1 MNIIIFTENNR
12 AGGMDTFYTNL
23 AKSWPK
29 ADDRFIFICNKGHP
43 GLKFLIDEFP
53 SNTRTVSHSIL
64 LNWDLNWVNKIN
76 ILIIQRIL
84 RKLLRYLLIPYQ
96 YLAIKKLLKT
106 YHADHLIAVNGGYP
120 GGFTTRLA
128 NIAWKSLGKGKSIH
142 SLHGLLLN
150 RNSSIP
156 NIFSLLEK
164 YFTSKHLAS
173 LDHLIC
179 VSQACA
185 DSFKN
190 YPDYDFKKIIDVV
203 HNGINLEEE
212 KEAKNIPDLRKT
224 LQLNKDANI
233 LLMLATYDANKGH
246 SHLFKAMNI
255 ILKRYPECHLVICGD
270 HSGTDKSSVNK
281 IMENIMSNID
291 NVHLLD
297 YIPNA
302 SNLIKQADVLLIASQ
317 ITESFGLTAVEAM
330 RHKKPIVST
339 DTDALKEVI
348 GLDGNAGYCLDK
360 NNYILYAEKIIYLL
374 DNPDARKTMGEN
386 GNKRVKAKFNS
397 IRMAKEY
404 HSLLLK

>member
-23 AKSWPK
+23 AKSWPNT
-29 ADDRFIFICNKGHP
+29 DDRIIFICNKGHP
-43 GLKFLIDEFP
+43 GLKFLIDALP
-53 SNTRTVSHSIL
+53 SNTKIVSHSIL
-64 LNWDLNWVNKIN
+64 LNWDLDWVNKIN
-76 ILIIQRIL
+76 IIIIQKIL

-96 YLAIKKLLKT
+96 YLSIKKLLKT
-106 YHADHLIAVNGGYP
+106 HHADHLIAVNGGYP

-142 SLHGLLLN
+142 SLHGLPQN
-150 RNSSIP
+150 NYSS
-156 NIFSLLEK
+156 IFSLLEK
-164 YFTSKHLAS
+164 YITSKHLAS

-179 VSQACA
+179 VSQTCA

-190 YPDYDFKKIIDVV
+190 YPDYATKKIIGVI

-212 KEAKNIPDLRKT
+212 KEPENIPDLRET
-224 LQLNKDANI
+224 LQLKKDARV
-233 LLMLATYDANKGH
+233 LLMLGTYDLNKGH

-255 ILKRYPECHLVICGD
+255 ILKKYPECHLVICGD
-270 HSGTDKSSVNK
+270 HVGTDKGSVNK
-281 IMENIMSNID
+281 IMKSIMTTTD

-302 SNLIKQADVLLIASQ
+302 SNLIKQADILLIASQ

-330 RHKKPIVST
+330 RDKKPIVST
-339 DTDALKEVI
+339 DTDALKEII
-348 GLDGNAGYCLDK
+348 GLDGNAGYCLEK
-360 NNYILYAEKIIYLL
+360 NDYILYAEKIIYLL
-374 DNPDARKTMGEN
+374 DNPDTGKAMGEN

-397 IRMAKEY
+397 IRMSKEY